1 MEWWDGMDGWMDSSA
16 LQRILELK
24 SNRTIHRLIIRSSA
38 VSPILS
44 GNVIMRNYLI
54 KDYLNLL
61 PSEPPEHSSTANLG
75 NGGGL
80 FLTLLRRL

>member
-61 PSEPPEHSSTANLG
+61 PPEHSSTANLG